1 MPHYLTKQGLLDLQ
15 EELKKLLETDLPKTL
30 AALNAARQDGDLRE
44 NAAYQTS
51 LKIKDE
57 LTTRQQEIEEIL
69 KDYQLIEEDTSSTK
83 NKLVQLGSTVKIEY
97 QEDKQTFEI
106 KIVGSSESD
115 ILSGK
120 ISNESPIAE
129 SILGKKLGD
138 IATFKTPTGKLSVKI
153 IEIS

>member
-1 MPHYLTKQGLLDLQ
+1 MSHYLTKQGLLDLQ
-15 EELKKLLETDLPKTL
+15 EELKKLLEVDLPSTL
-30 AALNAARQDGDLRE
+30 AALSTARQDGDLRE

-51 LKIKDE
+51 LKIKDD
-57 LTTRQQEIEEIL
+57 LTTRQQELEEIL
-69 KDYQLIEEDTSSTK
+69 KNYEIIEEDTSTSK
-83 NKLVQLGSTVKIEY
+83 NKTIQLGSQIKVQYEG
-97 QEDKQTFEI
+97 DKQTFEI

-129 SILGKKLGD
+129 AVLGKKLND
-138 IATFKTPTGKLSVKI
+138 VVSFKSPTGKLFVKI

>member
-15 EELKKLLETDLPKTL
+15 DELKKLLEVDLPSTL
-30 AALNAARQDGDLRE
+30 TALSTARQDGDLRE

-51 LKIKDE
+51 LKIKDD
-57 LTTRQQEIEEIL
+57 LTTRQQELEEIL
-69 KDYQLIEEDTSSTK
+69 KDYEIIEEDKSTSK
-83 NKLVQLGSTVKIEY
+83 NKTVQLGSQIKIQYE
-97 QEDKQTFEI
+97 EDKQVFEI

-129 SILGKKLGD
+129 AVIGKKLND
-138 IATFKTPTGKLSVKI
+138 VVTFKSPTGKLSVKI

>member
-1 MPHYLTKQGLLDLQ
+1 MSHYLTKQGLLDLQ
-15 EELKKLLETDLPKTL
+15 EELKKLLEVDLPKTL
-30 AALNAARQDGDLRE
+30 AALNSARQDGDLRE

-69 KDYQLIEEDTSSTK
+69 KDYQIIEEDTSSTK
-83 NKLVQLGSTVKIEY
+83 NKIVQLGSTVKIEY
-97 QEDKQTFEI
+97 QEDKQTFEM

-138 IATFKTPTGKLSVKI
+138 TTTFKTPTGKLSVKI